1 MIKLKKRRIFS
12 QKILVPALVAIL
24 TCTALMPVRAQAENQ
39 ARSTDHIVS
48 TQALQQKVQ
57 EQAATRQKNIETVQ
71 GLFKTP
77 LAQRAMKMEH
87 VDPAQVQKAI
97 PTLSNAE
104 LANLS
109 VRAQSAQQEFAAGRI
124 DNETLLLII
133 IAMLFIIILVAIH

>member
-1 MIKLKKRRIFS
+1 MIDWNVRRIFP
-12 QKILVPALVAIL
+12 QRFLVPALIVTL
-24 TCTALMPVRAQAENQ
+24 TCGALMPARAGAETQ
-39 ARSTDHIVS
+39 GQPPDHIVS
-48 TQALQQKVQ
+48 AQALQQSVQ
-57 EQAATRQKNIETVQ
+57 KQADTRQKNIATVQ
-71 GLFKTP
+71 GIFKTP

-97 PTLSNAE
+97 PTLSNSE

-109 VRAQSAQQEFAAGRI
+109 ARATSAQQDFAAGRL